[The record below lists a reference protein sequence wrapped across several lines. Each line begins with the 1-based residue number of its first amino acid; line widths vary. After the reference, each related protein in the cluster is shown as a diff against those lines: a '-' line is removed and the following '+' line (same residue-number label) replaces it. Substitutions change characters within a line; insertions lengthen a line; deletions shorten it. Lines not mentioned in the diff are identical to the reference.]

1 MVETT
6 YTSSVH
12 NGHSDPGAVAGSWDL
27 VAAAQAGN
35 REAFGQLYAR
45 YAPGVARY
53 VGHRVPDPYLAQDFT
68 GETFARALRRID
80 SVSDQGRDV
89 GAWLITIARNLL
101 ADHWKSCRAQREIS
115 VATAADDVPTAE
127 PGPEQTVIA
136 AETATQIQAAVARL
150 TPSQQE
156 VIRLRYFDE
165 VPVAAVA
172 AVTGRTDAAVKALA
186 HRGVAALRAELATP
200 PREPAAQG
208 PTAVDPLIRAHHAV
222 TEMTTRMATQQC
234 RAAGQAEAGRTARWP
249 TTDIVTSSEPG
260 HHRDTVAEGVA
271 CHG

>member
-1 MVETT
+1 V
-6 YTSSVH
+6 
-12 NGHSDPGAVAGSWDL
+12 PGSWDL
-27 VAAAQAGN
+27 VAAAQAGD

-53 VGHRVPDPYLAQDFT
+53 IGHRVPDPYLAQDFT

-89 GAWLITIARNLL
+89 GAWLTTIARNLL
-101 ADHWKSCRAQREIS
+101 ADHWKSHRTQRETS
-115 VATAADDVPTAE
+115 VATVADDIPDRD
-127 PGPEQTVIA
+127 PGPEQAVIA
-136 AETATQIQAAVARL
+136 AETAARVRAAVARL

-165 VPVAAVA
+165 VPVAQVA
-172 AVTGRTDAAVKALA
+172 AVIGRTDAAVKALA

-200 PREPAAQG
+200 PGEPSAQG
-208 PTAVDPLIRAHHAV
+208 RTAVDPLIRAHHAV
-222 TEMTTRMATQQC
+222 TEMTTRVATQQH
-234 RAAGQAEAGRTARWP
+234 RVARQAETRRTARWQ
-249 TTDIVTSSEPG
+249 TTDIVTSSEQG
-260 HHRDTVAEGVA
+260 HDRDTVAEGVA